1 MSYQARY
8 IGLDE
13 VLDAFQKKAKAPY
26 FSLWIGTKLICDY
39 SDGDQLEDVAEKL
52 TEEIERSIK
61 RNITHVHEL
70 ILHNKKEKNYT
81 RKSEHYCVIAFQ
93 CLELPGV
100 AGLPADPNAY
110 TIAAMHSEVNKLR
123 SEISALQ
130 AERIEEDDDDQEPDA
145 MQGIGKFFTPEII
158 GQLINRILPPVQ
170 TTVSNLAGIN
180 PDQTLQETINVLFAK
195 GVKLE
200 HLQKLAAMPTERITM
215 LISML

>member
-8 IGLDE
+8 IGLNE
-13 VLDAFQKKAKAPY
+13 VLEAFEKKAKAPY

-39 SDGDQLEDVAEKL
+39 CEGDQLEDVAEKL

-70 ILHNKKEKNYT
+70 ILHTKKEKNYT
-81 RKSEHYCVIAFQ
+81 RKSEHYSVIAFQ

-110 TIAAMHSEVNKLR
+110 TIASMHSEVNKLR

-130 AERIEEDDDDQEPDA
+130 AERIEDDEQEPDE
-145 MQGIGKFFTPEII
+145 MSGIGKFFTPEII
-158 GQLINRILPPVQ
+158 GQLLNRFLPPVQ
-170 TTVSNLAGIN
+170 PTVSNLAGIN

-200 HLQKLAAMPTERITM
+200 HLQKLAAMPADRITM